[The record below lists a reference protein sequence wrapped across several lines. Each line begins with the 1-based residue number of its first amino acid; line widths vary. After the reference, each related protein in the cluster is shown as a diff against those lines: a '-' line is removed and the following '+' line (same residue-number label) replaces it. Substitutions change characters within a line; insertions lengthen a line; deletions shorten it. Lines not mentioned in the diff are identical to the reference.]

1 MFLSVPFKDQHTD
14 RPIDVQSWTKASVD
28 MYLKH
33 LLANGVENGENV
45 LSEEFPNFFWI
56 DKWQKRAFKNCVFFS
71 PPLKTVYRVEEIMLD
86 DVSSITAT
94 AFFVRHSDCHA
105 FCHCVR
111 HPRCHCIASF
121 TLCITMSFIPSLHP
135 SVTSSVSPPVTSSII
150 PSVIS

>member
-86 DVSSITAT
+86 NVSSITAT
-94 AFFVRHSDCHA
+94 AFFVLHSDCHGILSLRPSPSLPL
-105 FCHCVR
+105 HCVLYS
-111 HPRCHCIASF
+111 ASF
-121 TLCITMSFIPSLHP
+121 TLRLFLH
-135 SVTSSVSPPVTSSII
+135 SVFSSVGPV
-150 PSVIS
+150 PFVGHV